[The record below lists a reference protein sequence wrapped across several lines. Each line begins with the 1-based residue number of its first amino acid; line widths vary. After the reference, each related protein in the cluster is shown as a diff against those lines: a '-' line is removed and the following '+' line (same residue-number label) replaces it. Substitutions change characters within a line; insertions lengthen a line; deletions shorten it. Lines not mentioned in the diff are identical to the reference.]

1 MNKNNY
7 EHLLSQDP
15 IGAFEKIKENYIRY
29 FENAYKITDKYLDE
43 ERIKLL
49 KKNDNLYKSPY
60 LELLPEYNSYEGIND
75 IGELAKTF
83 TEAFGSEDVSRQ
95 FFEDFIKKG
104 LMNYIPYVHQVDML
118 KKVFCHEEGRYNN
131 AVITTGTGSG
141 KTESFLLPLLAQLYK
156 EAKTWGKVTNDTNW
170 YNHQQGVYDP
180 CQRYGQDDAHKPAL
194 RALIM
199 YPMNALVED
208 QMARLRKALDSDE
221 IRKFMDSNDGL
232 KGNRIYF
239 GSYNGSTIGMKNYD
253 LIMKYGHTNAGGKNV
268 SLEKARKALKEELKK
283 IQEQYVNVT
292 KYYQRLVDA
301 ENQAK
306 VAYETALQTGNE
318 DEIANTKKAYDEAK
332 EVRKAKEDVLYTS
345 PRLGGDRV
353 TAEMVTRWDM
363 QKWAPDILITNV
375 SMLSIMLMRK
385 AEAPIFKQTRK
396 WLAAEDLPKGEKEE
410 AKKNRI
416 FHIVLDELHLYRDTA
431 GSETACLIRMLLNA
445 IGLPPVIDDGN
456 GNNIPNPQLRVLA
469 SSASLGTEDATQ
481 QFMEEFFGV
490 YNTSNETKAFNII
503 PNNSEYIANYE
514 PQKDTNDLDYEDFS
528 IFTNDF
534 VMLEEEKKMQLM
546 NEVAKKRHCNDA
558 ISFIHK
564 YEKTIFADFLAIGCK
579 HGVNIDDLV
588 YQKDQKRFIF
598 KTKEA
603 LRGFLIF
610 RAYAD
615 HLKEDGKPLKHRL
628 PRIRFHQFFK
638 YIEGMWGEL
647 QATINDPVAS
657 PAQNLS
663 YEPQE
668 VGPHNGKVL
677 ELLRCECCGELF
689 IGGNRKNQD
698 GRLYMTLNYPS
709 LETIPNFN
717 PTPMV
722 QNKSFEDYTLFWP
735 SHIQKAEIGLPEGY
749 DHLTMLNS
757 NETSFAKTH
766 SRAKWRHRYL
776 DVFTGEILQK
786 KPHENNSLIEGF
798 ILEADQEGR
807 VQQDLSI
814 VHALPCCC
822 PHCNQN
828 YTNRKYAKSPIRSFR
843 TGIDRSNQLLSKE
856 LIYQLNEKSAKL
868 IGFSDSRQD
877 AAKQALGIETEHY
890 RDMVR
895 MLFIQSVEEVDRNLH
910 EMIDFIRKEK
920 NNYPRRRDLKEL
932 VRNNYTNENID
943 AIVDAICDN
952 DEEELQRYKTDTIS
966 LNNLIGHGN
975 VKDGILLKKLVKL
988 GINPAGPEYKYQH
1001 YKVDGSD
1008 TIYDWSLAFD
1018 YDPSSQH
1025 AFCMRQNLQF
1035 RTTNDTGFNYNSVD
1049 NGLSS
1054 AVFANSFGKYMGVS
1068 TLDAGIG
1075 YICCRNTTDVI
1086 NSNEYR
1092 QLDNLLAPIG
1102 INTLDFI
1109 DAFIRVLGD
1118 NFRYKDPDYDKNLNS
1133 WTQYSEFNDN
1143 VKKPIE
1149 RFMDEHHLSDD
1160 DRSSL
1165 KAYIYDFLFSH
1176 VSNSETILDFNL
1188 LSFRKLNPDSEYYI
1202 CTKCGRV
1209 HPNKGF
1215 GFCTNPNC
1223 PGELSDDPRY
1233 KGQVKDLQK
1242 KHYISFDILEEPRE
1256 PRRLHTEELTGQTD
1270 NIQERLLNFKDMV
1283 LLHDAD
1289 ERFRTGFE
1297 ATKPIDMVNV
1307 TTTMEVGVDIGSLEA
1322 IFQGNMPPTRYNYQQ
1337 RVGRGGRRGQAF
1349 STAVTFC
1356 RGRSHD
1362 VYYYK
1367 KATKEIVGG
1376 MPATPELSLHPY
1388 AETDPE
1394 GNITYHMKLAIMK
1407 RVIVKELLN
1416 KAYAILPY
1424 DYDLKDNC
1432 GEFGRVGEWRSYTKK
1447 ILLDWIANNP
1457 TEIDNTVDNY
1467 FSQFNKP
1474 GVDITD
1480 DINEVKK
1487 WIKKDLVPAIDNS
1500 LIQEMDL
1507 NKGLAQC
1514 LSELGFLPM
1523 YGMPSDVRNFYHGT
1537 GHKNGQDYVKSIDRS
1552 SELAISEYAPGS
1564 EKTKDKGVYRVE
1576 ALTLPMDYRKDG
1588 QNESLKFYYK
1598 DEDPDEDKDALK
1610 DRYII
1615 TYDKDIDFQHREG
1628 NIVDIRPVDNL
1639 SDSALTQSRGLG
1651 VNQRLI
1657 VIPRAYRSN
1666 QVSGNSGTPV
1676 ENSDRSSS
1684 FVQCQ
1689 IWAKDDIT
1697 NGNIKDSIPNVPN
1710 VILSAYGLKLNN
1722 DAKIWHVN
1730 SNNNRFF
1737 RGKYA
1742 SYLYPDRTGSDSLAP
1757 NFTFYN
1763 LDQAHNIISPIKPPQ
1778 ANRQDNH
1785 SFEIALGSKKP
1796 TEMISLELKGC
1807 PDCLNLDIRD
1817 NKAVVRAAFFSAAF
1831 LLQRVLADQLD
1842 VQPEEIEISDKIID
1856 GKPYPIIYLSDAL
1869 PNGAGIVSYLA
1880 KEGKLEKIIKDIVDF
1895 RTGFM
1900 KSLID
1905 EEHRKKC
1912 RTACQSCLLTYS
1924 NRGYHHVLDWRLGVG
1939 VLRLMIDPNYDF
1951 GFTEKTR
1958 QQYPELADF
1967 NELIIAAAKKAN
1979 IDLQD
1984 GEWVKLVQEQSS
1996 EPGADSRTIEK
2007 IFYHPLWNKEEA
2019 QKKAGIQD
2027 GATIEM
2033 YNTFNLLRS
2042 NIADDLSNGSGGIN
2056 SVSEQINEIGQKG
2069 NKKRSTPKRGKRQI
2083 APSSKEEDLQV
2094 DSASGEI
2101 IEL

>member
-15 IGAFEKIKENYIRY
+15 IGAFDKIKKNYIRY
-29 FENAYKITDKYLDE
+29 FENAYKITDKNLDE
-43 ERIKLL
+43 ERIGLL
-49 KKNDNLYKSPY
+49 DKDDNLYKSPY

-141 KTESFLLPLLAQLYK
+141 KTESFLLPLLAQLFK
-156 EAKTWGKVTNDTNW
+156 EAKTWEKVTNNTNW
-170 YNHQQGVYDP
+170 FNRNKGVYDP
-180 CQRYGQDDAHKPAL
+180 YQRYGQDDAHKPAL

-253 LIMKYGHTNAGGKNV
+253 LIEKYGHKNADGKNV

-292 KYYQRLVDA
+292 KYYQRFVDA

-306 VAYETALQTGNE
+306 NAYETALQTGNE

-345 PRLGGDRV
+345 PRLGGDHV

-385 AEAPIFKQTRK
+385 AEKCIFDQTK
-396 WLAAEDLPKGEKEE
+396 DWLDGDPDKMHPT
-410 AKKNRI
+410 RV

-445 IGLPPVIDDGN
+445 IGLPPVIDDGY
-456 GNNIPNPQLRVLA
+456 GNKIPNPQLRVLA
-469 SSASLGTEDATQ
+469 SSASLGTEDDTQ

-503 PNNSEYIANYE
+503 PNNNEYSANYE
-514 PQKDTNDLDYEDFS
+514 PQKDTDDLDYEKFS

-534 VMLEEEKKMQLM
+534 VMLEEEEKMRLM
-546 NEVAKKRHCNDA
+546 NEVANKHHCSDA
-558 ISFIHK
+558 VSFIHK

-579 HGVNIDDLV
+579 RGVNIDDLV
-588 YQKDQKRFIF
+588 YQDDKKPYIF

-615 HLKEDGKPLKHRL
+615 HLKENGKSLKHRL

-647 QATINDPVAS
+647 QATRNDPNAS
-657 PAQNLS
+657 PAKNLS

-689 IGGNRKNQD
+689 IGGNRKIDQQ
-698 GRLYMTLNYPS
+698 GKTYLTLNYPS

-722 QNKSFEDYTLFWP
+722 QNKSFEDYALFWP
-735 SHIQKAEIGLPEGY
+735 SHIQEAEIGLPEDY

-757 NETSFAKTH
+757 NETSFEKTH
-766 SRAKWRHRYL
+766 SIAKWRRRYL
-776 DVFTGEILQK
+776 DVFTGEILQE
-786 KPHENNSLIEGF
+786 PRGNNSLIEGF
-798 ILEADQEGR
+798 VLEADQKGKT
-807 VQQDLSI
+807 QQDLSVI
-814 VHALPCCC
+814 HALPCCC

-895 MLFIQSVEEVDRNLH
+895 MLFIQSVEEVDKDMQETIDLIRNG
-910 EMIDFIRKEK
+910 K
-920 NNYPRRRDLKEL
+920 NNGIDRYDLEDDLKTKYNIPNLSRIIGAIYDNHEEKL
-932 VRNNYTNENID
+932 QNYI
-943 AIVDAICDN
+943 
-952 DEEELQRYKTDTIS
+952 TDTIS

-1001 YKVDGSD
+1001 YKEDGSD
-1008 TIYDWSLAFD
+1008 RINDWSMAFD
-1018 YDPSSQH
+1018 YDPLSQH
-1025 AFCMRQNLQF
+1025 AFCMRPNIQF
-1035 RTTNDTGFNYNSVD
+1035 LTTNDSGFNYNSVD

-1086 NSNEYR
+1086 NSEEYR
-1092 QLDNLLAPIG
+1092 KLNNLLAPLG
-1102 INTLDFI
+1102 INTLDFV

-1118 NFRYKDPDYDKNLNS
+1118 NFRYKDPDYDKDLKS
-1133 WTQYSEFNDN
+1133 WTQYSEFNEN
-1143 VKKPIE
+1143 VRKPIE
-1149 RFMDEHHLSDD
+1149 RFMNKHLLSDD
-1160 DRSSL
+1160 DRNNL
-1165 KAYIYDFLFSH
+1165 KAYLYDFLFKH
-1176 VSNSETILDFNL
+1176 VSKLETILDFNL
-1188 LSFRKLNPDSEYYI
+1188 LSFRKLNPESEYFI

-1223 PGELSDDPRY
+1223 PGELIDDPKY
-1233 KGQVKDLQK
+1233 KGKVKELQK

-1256 PRRLHTEELTGQTD
+1256 PRRLHTEELTGQSD

-1289 ERFRTGFE
+1289 ERYRTGFE

-1367 KATKEIVGG
+1367 KATDEIVGG
-1376 MPATPELSLHPY
+1376 MPATPELYLHPY
-1388 AETDPE
+1388 VETNPE

-1416 KAYAILPY
+1416 MAYSDLY

-1432 GEFGRVGEWRSYTKK
+1432 GEFGRVGEWRNKTKQ
-1447 ILLDWIANNP
+1447 ILLDWIADNP
-1457 TEIDNTVDNY
+1457 TKIDYTVNY
-1467 FSQFNKP
+1467 YFLQFNKP
-1474 GVDITD
+1474 GIDITD

-1487 WIKKDLVPAIDNS
+1487 WIKKDIVLAIDNS
-1500 LIQEMDL
+1500 LTQEMDL
-1507 NKGLAQC
+1507 YKGLAQC

-1588 QNESLKFYYK
+1588 QYESLKFYYK
-1598 DEDPDEDKDALK
+1598 DDDPDEEKDALK

-1615 TYDKDIDFQHREG
+1615 TYDKDLDYQHREG
-1628 NIVDIRPVDNL
+1628 NIVDIKPVDKLTNSAQSNNL
-1639 SDSALTQSRGLG
+1639 GS
-1651 VNQRLI
+1651 NQRLI
-1657 VIPRAYRSN
+1657 VIPRAYRSY

-1697 NGNIKDSIPNVPN
+1697 NGNIKNNIPNVPN

-1730 SNNNRFF
+1730 SNNNRFY
-1737 RGKYA
+1737 RGAY
-1742 SYLYPDRTGSDSLAP
+1742 SYCDGKPYCGDTKLP
-1757 NFTFYN
+1757 NFTFFN
-1763 LDQAHNIISPIKPPQ
+1763 KTNKMMCPLTPDAPG
-1778 ANRQDNH
+1778 

-1796 TEMISLELKGC
+1796 TEMISLELRRC

-1905 EEHRKKC
+1905 EEHRNKC

-1939 VLRLMIDPNYDF
+1939 ILRLMIDPNYDF
-1951 GFTEKTR
+1951 GFTEETR
-1958 QQYPELADF
+1958 QKYPELSDF
-1967 NELIIAAAKKAN
+1967 NELVIAAAKKAN

-1996 EPGADSRTIEK
+1996 EPGVDGRTIEK
-2007 IFYHPLWNKEEA
+2007 IFYHPLWNKEETK
-2019 QKKAGIQD
+2019 KKAGIQD
-2027 GATIEM
+2027 GIIIEM

-2042 NIADDLSNGSGGIN
+2042 NIFNDLSNSSGGNN
-2056 SVSEQINEIGQKG
+2056 SVSELINESGENG
-2069 NKKRSTPKRGKRQI
+2069 NTKRSTQKQRRVQRVISTGEPTSND
-2083 APSSKEEDLQV
+2083 SSSD
-2094 DSASGEI
+2094 EI

>member
-15 IGAFEKIKENYIRY
+15 IGAFDKIKENYIRY
-29 FENAYKITDKYLDE
+29 FENAYKISDKNLDE
-43 ERIKLL
+43 ERITLL

-60 LELLPEYNSYEGIND
+60 LELLPEYNSCESIND
-75 IGELAKTF
+75 IGELAETF

-118 KKVFCHEEGRYNN
+118 KKIFCHEEGRYNN

-156 EAKTWGKVTNDTNW
+156 EAKTWGTVNNDTNW
-170 YNHQQGVYDP
+170 FNHKKGVYDP

-253 LIMKYGHTNAGGKNV
+253 LIKKYGHTNADGKNV
-268 SLEKARKALKEELKK
+268 SLEKARKALKEELNK
-283 IQEQYVNVT
+283 IQEQYVNVN

-306 VAYETALQTGNE
+306 NAYETAFQTGNE

-345 PRLGGDRV
+345 PRLGGDHV

-385 AEAPIFKQTRK
+385 AEKCIFDQTK
-396 WLAAEDLPKGEKEE
+396 DWLDGDPDKMHPT
-410 AKKNRI
+410 RV

-456 GNNIPNPQLRVLA
+456 GNKIPNPQLRVLA

-503 PNNSEYIANYE
+503 PNNNEYSANYE
-514 PQKDTNDLDYEDFS
+514 PQRDTDDLDYEKFS

-534 VMLEEEKKMQLM
+534 VMLEEEEKMRLM
-546 NEVAKKRHCNDA
+546 NEVANKHHCSDA
-558 ISFIHK
+558 VLFIHK

-579 HGVNIDDLV
+579 RGVKIDDLV
-588 YQKDQKRFIF
+588 YQDDKKPYIF

-615 HLKEDGKPLKHRL
+615 HLKENGKSLKHRL

-647 QATINDPVAS
+647 QATINDPNAS

-689 IGGNRKNQD
+689 IGGNRKIDQQ
-698 GRLYMTLNYPS
+698 GKTYLTLNYPS

-722 QNKSFEDYTLFWP
+722 QNKSFEDYALFWP
-735 SHIQKAEIGLPEGY
+735 SHIQKAEIGLPEDY

-776 DVFTGEILQK
+776 DVFTGEILHNQ
-786 KPHENNSLIEGF
+786 PRDNNSLIEGF
-798 ILEADQEGR
+798 VLEADQEGKTK
-807 VQQDLSI
+807 QDLSV

-828 YTNRKYAKSPIRSFR
+828 YTSRKYAKSPIRSFR

-895 MLFIQSVEEVDRNLH
+895 MLFIQSIH
-910 EMIDFIRKEK
+910 EIMNEND
-920 NNYPRRRDLKEL
+920 EL
-932 VRNNYTNENID
+932 VKFIKEQKATHPNPQDVINMCENRFHND
-943 AIVDAICDN
+943 NLTQIVLAVYF
-952 DEEELQRYKTDTIS
+952 DESRLKKLINDTI
-966 LNNLIGHGN
+966 NLDRFVGR
-975 VKDGILLKKLVKL
+975 DGILLSKLVLL
-988 GINPAGPEYKYQH
+988 GINPAGPEYKYGH
-1001 YKVDGSD
+1001 FYEPNIKEPNH
-1008 TIYDWSLAFD
+1008 WSKAFNFD
-1018 YDPSSQH
+1018 NGC
-1025 AFCMRQNLQF
+1025 FNVMQNYA
-1035 RTTNDTGFNYNSVD
+1035 DNSVFKVESVKQS
-1049 NGLSS
+1049 LSS
-1054 AVFANSFGKYMGVS
+1054 AVFENSFGKYTGLN
-1068 TLDAGIG
+1068 TLDSGIG
-1075 YICCRNTTDVI
+1075 YICCQRTEKI
-1086 NSNEYR
+1086 ISSPEY
-1092 QLDNLLAPIG
+1092 DNLNSILEPRG
-1102 INTLDFI
+1102 INTFDLI
-1109 DAFIRVLGD
+1109 DSFIRILGD
-1118 NFRYKDPDYDKNLNS
+1118 KHRFEDPDSTYSSWNENDFYNKMKDMVDKIADNCSLNDFEKSSFQINL
-1133 WTQYSEFNDN
+1133 
-1143 VKKPIE
+1143 
-1149 RFMDEHHLSDD
+1149 
-1160 DRSSL
+1160 
-1165 KAYIYDFLFSH
+1165 YDF
-1176 VSNSETILDFNL
+1176 
-1188 LSFRKLNPDSEYYI
+1188 FRKHITDDHIVLRIDYLAFRRMTQDYYYECPI
-1202 CTKCGRV
+1202 CHRV
-1209 HPNKGF
+1209 HPNIGF
-1215 GFCTNPNC
+1215 GFCTNTNC
-1223 PGELSDDPRY
+1223 LEPLTEDCR
-1233 KGQVKDLQK
+1233 KDMSNL
-1242 KHYISFDILEEPRE
+1242 HNHFISFDILEEPRE

-1283 LLHDAD
+1283 LLHGDD
-1289 ERFRTGFE
+1289 ERYRIGFE

-1367 KATKEIVGG
+1367 KATNEIVGG

-1388 AETDPE
+1388 AETDPK

-1416 KAYAILPY
+1416 MAYSDLY

-1432 GEFGRVGEWRSYTKK
+1432 GEFGRVGEWGNKTKQ

-1457 TEIDNTVDNY
+1457 SKIDNTVDYY

-1474 GVDITD
+1474 GIDITD

-1500 LIQEMDL
+1500 LTQEMDL

-1588 QNESLKFYYK
+1588 QYDSLKFYYK
-1598 DEDPDEDKDALK
+1598 DDDPDEEKDALK

-1615 TYDKDIDFQHREG
+1615 TYDKDLDYQHREG

-1639 SDSALTQSRGLG
+1639 TDSALTQSCGLG
-1651 VNQRLI
+1651 LNQRLI

-1697 NGNIKDSIPNVPN
+1697 NGNIKDNIPNVPN

-1742 SYLYPDRTGSDSLAP
+1742 SYLYPDRTGNDSLAP

-1778 ANRQDNH
+1778 ANRPDNH

-1856 GKPYPIIYLSDAL
+1856 GKLYPIIYLSDAL

-1895 RTGFM
+1895 KTGFM

-1905 EEHRKKC
+1905 EEHRNKC

-1939 VLRLMIDPNYDF
+1939 ILRLMIDPNYDF
-1951 GFTEKTR
+1951 GFTEETR
-1958 QQYPELADF
+1958 QKYPELSDF
-1967 NELIIAAAKKAN
+1967 NELVIAAAKKAN

-1996 EPGADSRTIEK
+1996 EPGVDGRTIEK
-2007 IFYHPLWNKEEA
+2007 IFYHPFWNKEKA

-2056 SVSEQINEIGQKG
+2056 SVTELINESGQNG
-2069 NKKRSTPKRGKRQI
+2069 NIKRSTKKQKKVQKV
-2083 APSSKEEDLQV
+2083 PSSTVEDPQV
-2094 DSASGEI
+2094 DSASDEI
-2101 IEL
+2101 IDL

>member
-29 FENAYKITDKYLDE
+29 FENAYKITDKNLDK
-43 ERIKLL
+43 ERIGLL
-49 KKNDNLYKSPY
+49 DKDDNLYKSPY
-60 LELLPEYNSYEGIND
+60 LELLPEYNSYEGIED
-75 IGELAKTF
+75 IGELADDF
-83 TEAFGSEDVSRQ
+83 TEAFGSKGDSRQ
-95 FFEDFIKKG
+95 FFNNFIKKG
-104 LMNYIPYVHQVDML
+104 LMNYVPYVHQVDML

-141 KTESFLLPLLAQLYK
+141 KTESFLLPLLAQLFK
-156 EAKTWGKVTNDTNW
+156 EAKTWGKVNNDTNW
-170 YNHQQGVYDP
+170 YNHKKGVYDP
-180 CQRYGQDDAHKPAL
+180 CQRFGQDDAHKPAL

-221 IRKFMDSNDGL
+221 IRKFMDSENGL

-253 LIMKYGHTNAGGKNV
+253 LIKKFGHINDEGKNV
-268 SLEKARKALKEELKK
+268 SLAKARKAIKEELKK
-283 IQEQYVNVT
+283 IHEQYVNVCQ
-292 KYYQRLVDA
+292 YYQRLVDA
-301 ENQAK
+301 EQQAK
-306 VAYETALQTGNE
+306 DAYDGALQTGNE
-318 DEIANTKKAYDEAK
+318 DERASTKKAYDDAK
-332 EVRKAKEDVLYTS
+332 KVRKAKEDVLYTS

-385 AEAPIFKQTRK
+385 AEENIFMQTRI
-396 WLAAEDLPKGEKEE
+396 WLNGDPDKMHPT
-410 AKKNRI
+410 RI

-456 GNNIPNPQLRVLA
+456 GNKIPNPQLRVLA

-490 YNTSNETKAFNII
+490 YNTSSETKAFNII
-503 PNNSEYIANYE
+503 PNDSEYQSNYE
-514 PQKDTNDLDYEDFS
+514 PRKDTNDLNYEEFS

-534 VMLEEEKKMQLM
+534 VMLEEEVKMQLM
-546 NEVAKKRHCNDA
+546 DKVAKKHHCSDA
-558 ISFIHK
+558 VSFIHK

-588 YQKDQKRFIF
+588 YQNDQKPYIF

-603 LRGFLIF
+603 MRGFLIF

-615 HLKEDGKPLKHRL
+615 HLKEDGKTLKHRL

-647 QATINDPVAS
+647 QATINDPQAS
-657 PAQNLS
+657 PAKNLS

-689 IGGNRKNQD
+689 IGGNRKIDKN
-698 GRLYMTLNYPS
+698 GNTYLTLNYPS

-722 QNKSFEDYTLFWP
+722 QNKSFEDYALFWP
-735 SHIQKAEIGLPEGY
+735 SHIQKAEIDLPNEY
-749 DHLTMLNS
+749 AHLTMLNS
-757 NETSFAKTH
+757 NETSFEKTH
-766 SRAKWRHRYL
+766 SKAKWRRRYL
-776 DVFTGEILQK
+776 DVFTGEILQNRTRS
-786 KPHENNSLIEGF
+786 NNSLIDGF
-798 ILEADQEGR
+798 ILEADQEKGT
-807 VQQDLSI
+807 QDLSL

-877 AAKQALGIETEHY
+877 AAKQALGIETEQY

-895 MLFIQSVEEVDRNLH
+895 MLFVQSVEEVDNDMQ

-920 NNYPRRRDLKEL
+920 DNYPDRYDLEDIVK
-932 VRNNYTNENID
+932 RQYNNPNLGRIIG
-943 AIVDAICDN
+943 AIYDN
-952 DEEELQRYKTDTIS
+952 HEERIKNYITDTIS
-966 LNNLIGHGN
+966 LNSLIGRGN
-975 VKDGILLKKLVKL
+975 NLDGILLKKLVKL

-1001 YKVDGSD
+1001 YMEAGSD

-1018 YDPSSQH
+1018 YDSSSQH
-1025 AFCMRQNLQF
+1025 AFCMRTNLQF
-1035 RTTNDTGFNYNSVD
+1035 QTTNDSGFNYNSVS

-1075 YICCRNTTDVI
+1075 YICCRNTNDVI
-1086 NSNEYR
+1086 SSPEYR
-1092 QLDNLLAPIG
+1092 RLNDLLFPLG

-1118 NFRYKDPDYDKNLNS
+1118 NFRYKDPDYKNAS
-1133 WTQYSEFNDN
+1133 WEQYSDFIEN

-1149 RFMDEHHLSDD
+1149 RFMNGHNFSDN
-1160 DRSSL
+1160 DRKDL
-1165 KAYIYDFLFSH
+1165 KAYLYDFLDKH
-1176 VSNSETILDFNL
+1176 VSNRETILDFNL
-1188 LSFRKLNPDSEYYI
+1188 LSFKRLNSESDYFI

-1215 GFCTNPNC
+1215 GFCTNSNC
-1223 PGELSDDPRY
+1223 LGELTDAPEY
-1233 KGQVKDLQK
+1233 KGKVKDLQK

-1283 LLHDAD
+1283 LLHGND
-1289 ERFRTGFE
+1289 ERYRTGFE

-1367 KATKEIVGG
+1367 KATDEIVGG
-1376 MPATPELSLHPY
+1376 MPATPVLSLHPY
-1388 AETDPE
+1388 AETDAE
-1394 GNITYHMKLAIMK
+1394 GKTTYHMKLAIMK

-1416 KAYAILPY
+1416 KAYADLTY
-1424 DYDLKDNC
+1424 DYELKDNC
-1432 GEFGRVGEWRSYTKK
+1432 GEFGRVGEWKPSTKQ
-1447 ILLDWIANNP
+1447 ILFDWITNNP
-1457 TEIDNTVDNY
+1457 TMIDKTVDYY

-1474 GVDITD
+1474 SIDITA
-1480 DINEVKK
+1480 DINRVKE
-1487 WIKKDLVPAIDNS
+1487 WITENLVTAIDNA
-1500 LIQEMDL
+1500 LTQEMDL

-1537 GHKNGQDYVKSIDRS
+1537 GTKQNGQKFVKSIDRS

-1588 QNESLKFYYK
+1588 QYENLKFYYK
-1598 DEDPDEDKDALK
+1598 DDDPDVEKDALK

-1615 TYDKDIDFQHREG
+1615 SYDKDIDYQHREG
-1628 NIVDIRPVDNL
+1628 NIVDIKPVDNL
-1639 SDSALTQSRGLG
+1639 TDSALTQSRGLG
-1651 VNQRLI
+1651 LNQRLI

-1666 QVSGNSGTPV
+1666 KVIDNSGTPV

-1742 SYLYPDRTGSDSLAP
+1742 SYLYPDSTGNNSLAP
-1757 NFTFYN
+1757 NFTFYDF
-1763 LDQAHNIISPIKPPQ
+1763 LDKTRKIITPIKPPQ
-1778 ANRQDNH
+1778 ANRPDNH

-1817 NKAVVRAAFFSAAF
+1817 NKAAVRAAFFSAAF

-1842 VQPEEIEISDKIID
+1842 VQPEEIEISDKQID
-1856 GKPYPIIYLSDAL
+1856 DKPYPIIYLSDAL

-1880 KEGKLEKIIKDIVDF
+1880 KEGKLEKIINDIVGF
-1895 RTGFM
+1895 KTGFM

-1905 EEHRKKC
+1905 EEHRNKC

-1939 VLRLMIDPNYDF
+1939 ILRLMIDPTYDF
-1951 GFTEKTR
+1951 GFTEETR

-1967 NELIIAAAKKAN
+1967 NELVIAAAKKAN

-1984 GEWVKLVQEQSS
+1984 GEWVKSVQEQSN
-1996 EPGADSRTIEK
+1996 EPGEDGRTINK
-2007 IFYHPLWNKEEA
+2007 IFYHPLWNKEKV
-2019 QKKAGIQD
+2019 QQKAGIQD
-2027 GATIEM
+2027 NAIIEM

-2042 NIADDLSNGSGGIN
+2042 NIANDLSNSSGVN
-2056 SVSEQINEIGQKG
+2056 DSVLEYLDESEQNDNKKHSIHKQKKGQK
-2069 NKKRSTPKRGKRQI
+2069 KSLSI
-2083 APSSKEEDLQV
+2083 EEDSQK
-2094 DSASGEI
+2094 DSTSDEI
-2101 IEL
+2101 IDL

>member
-15 IGAFEKIKENYIRY
+15 IGAFDKIKENYIRY
-29 FENAYKITDKYLDE
+29 FENAYKITDKNLDE
-43 ERIKLL
+43 ERITLL

-75 IGELAKTF
+75 IVELAKTF
-83 TEAFGSEDVSRQ
+83 TEAFGSEDISRQ
-95 FFEDFIKKG
+95 FFKDFIKKG

-141 KTESFLLPLLAQLYK
+141 KTESFLLPLFAQLFK
-156 EAKTWGKVTNDTNW
+156 EAKTWGTVNNDTNW
-170 YNHQQGVYDP
+170 FNHKKSVYDP
-180 CQRYGQDDAHKPAL
+180 CQRVGQDDAHKPAL

-221 IRKFMDSNDGL
+221 IRTFMDSKTGL

-239 GSYNGSTIGMKNYD
+239 GSYNGSTIGIKNYD
-253 LIMKYGHTNAGGKNV
+253 LIPDDKRQ
-268 SLEKARKALKEELKK
+268 KARVALKDQLDK
-283 IQEQYVNVT
+283 IHEQYVNVCN
-292 KYYQRLVDA
+292 YYQRLVDA
-301 ENQAK
+301 EQQAK
-306 VAYETALQTGNE
+306 DAYDAALQNGNE

-445 IGLPPVIDDGN
+445 IGLPPVIDDGY
-456 GNNIPNPQLRVLA
+456 GNKIPNPQLRVLA

-503 PNNSEYIANYE
+503 PNNSEYSANYE
-514 PQKDTNDLDYEDFS
+514 PQKDTDDLDYEKFS

-534 VMLEEEKKMQLM
+534 VMLEEEKKLELM
-546 NEVAKKRHCNDA
+546 NEVAIQHDCNDA
-558 ISFIHK
+558 VSFIHK

-579 HGVNIDDLV
+579 RGVNIDDLV
-588 YQKDQKRFIF
+588 YQDDKKRYIF

-647 QATINDPVAS
+647 KATINDQHAS

-668 VGPHNGKVL
+668 IGPNNGKVL

-689 IGGNRKNQD
+689 IGGNRKRQD

-722 QNKSFEDYTLFWP
+722 QNKSFEDYALFWP
-735 SHIQKAEIGLPEGY
+735 SHIQKAEIGLPTEY
-749 DHLTMLNS
+749 DHFTMLNS
-757 NETSFAKTH
+757 NETSFKKTH

-776 DVFTGEILQK
+776 DVFTGEMLQN
-786 KPHENNSLIEGF
+786 KPLGNNSLIEGF
-798 ILEADQEGR
+798 VLEADQEQGT
-807 VQQDLSI
+807 QDLSL

-895 MLFIQSVEEVDRNLH
+895 MLFIQSVEEVDKDMQEAIDLIRNG
-910 EMIDFIRKEK
+910 K
-920 NNYPRRRDLKEL
+920 NNGIDRYDLEDDLKTRYNIPNLSRIIGAIYDNHEERL
-932 VRNNYTNENID
+932 KNYI
-943 AIVDAICDN
+943 
-952 DEEELQRYKTDTIS
+952 TDTIS

-1001 YKVDGSD
+1001 YKVEGND

-1025 AFCMRQNLQF
+1025 AFCMRPNLQF
-1035 RTTNDTGFNYNSVD
+1035 RTTNDSGFNYNSVD

-1075 YICCRNTTDVI
+1075 YICCRNTADVI
-1086 NSNEYR
+1086 NSTEYR
-1092 QLDNLLAPIG
+1092 QLDKLLAPLG

-1118 NFRYKDPDYDKNLNS
+1118 NFRYKDPDYDKGLKS
-1133 WTQYSEFNDN
+1133 WTQYSDFNEN
-1143 VKKPIE
+1143 VMKPIE
-1149 RFMDEHHLSDD
+1149 RFMDEHHFSDD
-1160 DRSSL
+1160 DRSNL
-1165 KAYIYDFLFSH
+1165 KAYLYNFLFRH
-1176 VSNSETILDFNL
+1176 VSNLETILDFNL
-1188 LSFRKLNPDSEYYI
+1188 LSFRKLNPESEYFI

-1223 PGELSDDPRY
+1223 PGELKDDPKY
-1233 KGQVKDLQK
+1233 KGKVKDLQK

-1289 ERFRTGFE
+1289 EQFRTGFE

-1367 KATKEIVGG
+1367 KATDEIVGG

-1388 AETDPE
+1388 VETNPE
-1394 GNITYHMKLAIMK
+1394 GNTTYHMKLAIMK

-1416 KAYAILPY
+1416 MAYADLPY
-1424 DYDLKDNC
+1424 DYELKDNC
-1432 GEFGRVGEWRSYTKK
+1432 GEFGRVGEWGGSTRQ
-1447 ILLDWIANNP
+1447 ILLDWIAKKP
-1457 TEIDNTVDNY
+1457 TEIDNTVDYY

-1474 GVDITD
+1474 DIDITD
-1480 DINEVKK
+1480 DINDVKD

-1500 LIQEMDL
+1500 LIQEMDQ

-1588 QNESLKFYYK
+1588 RYESLKFYYN
-1598 DEDPDEDKDALK
+1598 DYDPDEEKDALK

-1615 TYDKDIDFQHREG
+1615 TYDKDLDYQHREG
-1628 NIVDIRPVDNL
+1628 NIVDIKPVDNL
-1639 SDSALTQSRGLG
+1639 TDSALTQSRGLG
-1651 VNQRLI
+1651 LNQRLI

-1697 NGNIKDSIPNVPN
+1697 NGNIKDTIPNVPN
-1710 VILSAYGLKLNN
+1710 VVLSAYGLNLNN

-1778 ANRQDNH
+1778 ANRPDNH

-1796 TEMISLELKGC
+1796 TEMISLELKAC
-1807 PDCLNLDIRD
+1807 PDNLNLNIWDENC
-1817 NKAVVRAAFFSAAF
+1817 NKAAVRAAFFSAAF

-1895 RTGFM
+1895 KTGFM

-1905 EEHRKKC
+1905 EEHRNKC

-1939 VLRLMIDPNYDF
+1939 ILRLMIDPNYDF
-1951 GFTEKTR
+1951 GFTEETR
-1958 QQYPELADF
+1958 QKYPELSDF
-1967 NELIIAAAKKAN
+1967 NELVIAAAKKAN

-1996 EPGADSRTIEK
+1996 EPGVDGRTIEK
-2007 IFYHPLWNKEEA
+2007 IFYHPLWNKEETK
-2019 QKKAGIQD
+2019 KKAGIQD
-2027 GATIEM
+2027 GIIIEM

-2042 NIADDLSNGSGGIN
+2042 NIADDLSNGSGGGN
-2056 SVSEQINEIGQKG
+2056 SISEQINESGQNG
-2069 NKKRSTPKRGKRQI
+2069 NKKSSTQKQGKRQI
-2083 APSSKEEDLQV
+2083 VSKSKVEDSQG
-2094 DSASGEI
+2094 DSASDEI
-2101 IEL
+2101 IDL

>member
-1 MNKNNY
+1 MNINNY

-15 IGAFEKIKENYIRY
+15 IGAFDKIKENYIRY
-29 FENAYKITDKYLDE
+29 FENAYKITDKNLDK
-43 ERIKLL
+43 ERITLL

-75 IGELAKTF
+75 IGELADNF
-83 TEAFGSEDVSRQ
+83 AEAFGSKADSGQ

-118 KKVFCHEEGRYNN
+118 KKVFSHEEGRYNN

-141 KTESFLLPLLAQLYK
+141 KTESFLLPLLAQLFK
-156 EAKTWGKVTNDTNW
+156 EAKTWGTVKNDTNW
-170 YNHQQGVYDP
+170 FNHKKGVYDP

-221 IRKFMDSNDGL
+221 IRRFMDSDSGL

-253 LIMKYGHTNAGGKNV
+253 LIPDDKKQ
-268 SLEKARKALKEELKK
+268 KARAALKEQLDKFH
-283 IQEQYVNVT
+283 EQYVNISN
-292 KYYQRLVDA
+292 YYQRLVDA
-301 ENQAK
+301 EQQAK
-306 VAYETALQTGNE
+306 DAYDAALQTDNE
-318 DEIANTKKAYDEAK
+318 DKIANTKKAYDEAK
-332 EVRKAKEDVLYTS
+332 DARKAKEDVLYTS
-345 PRLGGDRV
+345 PRLGGNLV

-385 AEAPIFKQTRK
+385 AEKCIFDQTK
-396 WLAAEDLPKGEKEE
+396 DWLDGDPDKMHPT
-410 AKKNRI
+410 RV

-456 GNNIPNPQLRVLA
+456 GNKIPNPQLRVLA
-469 SSASLGTEDATQ
+469 SSASLGTENDTQ

-503 PNNSEYIANYE
+503 PNNREYCANYE
-514 PQKDTNDLDYEDFS
+514 PQKDTDDLDYEKFS

-534 VMLEEEKKMQLM
+534 VMLEEEEKMRLM
-546 NEVAKKRHCNDA
+546 NEVANKHNCSDA
-558 ISFIHK
+558 VSFIHK
-564 YEKTIFADFLAIGCK
+564 YEKTIFADFLTIGCK
-579 HGVNIDDLV
+579 RGVNIDDLV
-588 YQKDQKRFIF
+588 YQDNKRPYIF

-615 HLKEDGKPLKHRL
+615 NLKEDGKSLKHRL

-647 QATINDPVAS
+647 KSTINDQEAS

-689 IGGNRKNQD
+689 IGGNRKSQE

-722 QNKSFEDYTLFWP
+722 QNKSFEDYALFWP
-735 SHIQKAEIGLPEGY
+735 SHIQEAEIGLPKDY

-757 NETSFAKTH
+757 NETSFTKTH

-776 DVFTGEILQK
+776 DVFTGEILQN
-786 KPHENNSLIEGF
+786 KPRGNNNFIEGF
-798 ILEADQEGR
+798 VLEADQEGR
-807 VQQDLSI
+807 IQQDLSI

-895 MLFIQSVEEVDRNLH
+895 MLFIQSVEEVDKDTQEAIDLIRNG
-910 EMIDFIRKEK
+910 K
-920 NNYPRRRDLKEL
+920 NNGIDRYDLEDDLKTKYNIPNLSRIIGAIYDNHEERL
-932 VRNNYTNENID
+932 QNYI
-943 AIVDAICDN
+943 
-952 DEEELQRYKTDTIS
+952 TDTIS
-966 LNNLIGHGN
+966 LNNLIGHGT

-1001 YKVDGSD
+1001 FMVDGND
-1008 TIYDWSLAFD
+1008 DVNDWSLAFD
-1018 YDPSSQH
+1018 YDPASQH
-1025 AFCMRQNLQF
+1025 AFCMRPKLQF
-1035 RTTNDTGFNYNSVD
+1035 RTTNDSGFNYNSVD

-1075 YICCRNTTDVI
+1075 YICCRNTTDVT
-1086 NSNEYR
+1086 NSTEYR
-1092 QLDNLLAPIG
+1092 QLDNLLAPLG

-1118 NFRYKDPDYDKNLNS
+1118 NFRYKDPDYKNDS
-1133 WTQYSEFNDN
+1133 WEQYSEFNDN

-1160 DRSSL
+1160 DRRDL
-1165 KAYIYDFLFSH
+1165 KAYLYNFLFRY
-1176 VSNSETILDFNL
+1176 VSNRETILDFNL
-1188 LSFRKLNPDSEYYI
+1188 LSFRKLNPQSEYYI

-1223 PGELSDDPRY
+1223 PGELKDDPNY
-1233 KGQVKDLQK
+1233 KGHVKDLQK
-1242 KHYISFDILEEPRE
+1242 EHYISFDILEEPRE

-1283 LLHDAD
+1283 LLHGAD

-1367 KATKEIVGG
+1367 KATNEIVGG

-1388 AETDPE
+1388 AETDPK

-1407 RVIVKELLN
+1407 RVVVKELLN
-1416 KAYAILPY
+1416 MAYDGLPY
-1424 DYDLKDNC
+1424 DYELKDNC
-1432 GEFGRVGEWRSYTKK
+1432 GEFGRVGEWGNETKQ
-1447 ILLDWIANNP
+1447 ILLKWIADNP
-1457 TEIDNTVDNY
+1457 PKIDNTVDYY

-1500 LIQEMDL
+1500 LTQEMDL

-1537 GHKNGQDYVKSIDRS
+1537 GKKPNGQDFVKSIDRS

-1576 ALTLPMDYRKDG
+1576 SLTLPMDYRRGG
-1588 QNESLKFYYK
+1588 QYESLKFYYK
-1598 DEDPDEDKDALK
+1598 DDDPDEEKDALK

-1615 TYDKDIDFQHREG
+1615 TYDKDIDYQHREG
-1628 NIVDIRPVDNL
+1628 NIVDIKPVDNL
-1639 SDSALTQSRGLG
+1639 TDSALTQSRGLG
-1651 VNQRLI
+1651 LNQRLI

-1778 ANRQDNH
+1778 ANRPDNH

-1796 TEMISLELKGC
+1796 TEMICLELKGC
-1807 PDCLNLDIRD
+1807 PECLNLNNWDD
-1817 NKAVVRAAFFSAAF
+1817 NCNRAAVRAAFFSAAF

-1856 GKPYPIIYLSDAL
+1856 DKPYPIIYLSDAL

-1905 EEHRKKC
+1905 EEHRNKC

-1939 VLRLMIDPNYDF
+1939 ILRLMIDPNYDF
-1951 GFTEKTR
+1951 GFTEETR
-1958 QQYPELADF
+1958 QLYPELADF
-1967 NELIIAAAKKAN
+1967 NELVIAAAKKAN

-2019 QKKAGIQD
+2019 QKKAGIQE

-2042 NIADDLSNGSGGIN
+2042 NIFDDLSNCNGGSN
-2056 SVSEQINEIGQKG
+2056 SVSEQINESGENG
-2069 NKKRSTPKRGKRQI
+2069 NTKRSTQKQGKRQI
-2083 APSSKEEDLQV
+2083 EQTSKVKNPQV
-2094 DSASGEI
+2094 GSAIDEI
-2101 IEL
+2101 IDL